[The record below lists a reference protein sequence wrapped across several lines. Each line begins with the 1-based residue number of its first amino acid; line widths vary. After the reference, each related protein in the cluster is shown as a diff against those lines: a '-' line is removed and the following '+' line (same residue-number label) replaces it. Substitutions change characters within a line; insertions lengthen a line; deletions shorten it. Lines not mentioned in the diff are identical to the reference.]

1 MAEPLPTTRPDATIG
16 ATLLRAFDL
25 AQRVATDEVRLLHLE
40 TQDRVHSLLRRGTW
54 VAAGSLCLL
63 LAWLGLSAA
72 AVVVLAP
79 YASLAARLALVAA
92 SQALLGAV
100 LMAIGLRNQ
109 EELR

>member
-1 MAEPLPTTRPDATIG
+1 MAEPLTTTRPDATIG

-40 TQDRVHSLLRRGTW
+40 SQQSAHSLLRRGTW

-63 LAWLGLSAA
+63 LAWVGVSAA

-79 YASLAARLALVAA
+79 YASLAARLALVAG
-92 SQALLGAV
+92 SQALIGAV
-100 LMAIGLRNQ
+100 LVAVGLRDPG
-109 EELR
+109 ERR